1 MRKCF
6 IIIAALLGAIVSSQA
21 TASAKEAKTR
31 GIGVYPGS
39 LAEYFGPE
47 MVAAGQEYRNLALFR
62 APKHSSAIDCNY
74 VAQLVTDGII
84 KERTDNEGNKLITSW
99 KSKSNKNEW
108 ISVDLGAVSKID
120 KICFHWV
127 NKPVSGTIQLSNDG
141 TQWKDVATIGAEAEI
156 ALKKAS
162 ARYVRV
168 LLDSTANG
176 EAFELAELEVFG
188 RGGVKAEAA
197 KATLRK
203 DNRHYISG
211 GEWKLCRMTEV
222 EAKGEE
228 ISTAAF
234 DASKWIVATVPGTV
248 LGSYVNIGAVEHP
261 NYKINEDYISDAYF
275 CNDFWYRNSFD
286 AKVDSERQFLHFC
299 GINLKADVYLNGKK
313 VGRLEG
319 AFREFD
325 LDVTGVLVDGRNHL
339 AVKIEHNPN
348 YGTVKKYTADCIR
361 RNGGIIGA
369 DNPTMHATIGWDW
382 LPTVR
387 GRNMGIYDDVYIR
400 YTGDVCV
407 EDPFVRTELPLPDT
421 SKASLIAQA
430 TVVNHSDKSVKGVLK
445 GSFGETAFEQ
455 EVTLA
460 PKEKKVVSWEPI
472 TLNNP
477 KLWWP
482 KGYGEQHLY
491 DVKFAFESNNVVSD
505 KCEFKSGVRQL
516 EHRMYDYIPQT
527 PSKVWRKSGTRN
539 INQRLDIYINGRRI
553 TGFGG
558 NWGFPEHLLNY
569 RSREYDIAVG
579 YHADMNFNMIRNW
592 VGMTSHRAFYE
603 ACDRHGLL
611 IWQDFWLANPGDGP
625 DPADN
630 ARFKVTAE
638 EYVRIIRN
646 HPSICLYVGRNEG
659 YPPKELD
666 DFFATMVPKEHPG
679 LYYIPHSG
687 TDGVSGGGRYHAFP
701 AKEYFNNM
709 FGGDKLHS
717 ERGMPNVMNYENL
730 VRAIGEENVEP
741 YNSLEHNNPMYAA
754 HDYALGRGKPNSAQR
769 GYTFN
774 ELLVK
779 AFGEPKDAREFTELA
794 QWINYDGY
802 RAIFEARSEYR
813 CGVQLWMSHPSW
825 PSMVWQTYDYFLEPT
840 AGYFGCKKGC
850 EPLHIFFNPIHNK
863 IEVVNFCAGDHKGLK
878 AEAQILDINGKVVWA
893 TSCKLDIAEDSTKQ
907 CFEPKVDANI
917 TDVYFIRLYLRDSEG
932 KLLSENFYW
941 QGKEEGNLK
950 ALRNVAQADV
960 KVKVSGGNGNYTAT
974 ITNKGDVPA
983 LMLRVKAVD
992 SKTGDLILPVWYSE
1006 NYIFLMGGE
1015 SRTISIKVRDE
1026 DCQGKPVIKVEGF
1039 NYKK

>member
-1 MRKCF
+1 MRKSV
-6 IIIAALLGAIVSSQA
+6 ILAAALLGAVVGAQA
-21 TASAKEAKTR
+21 TAKEAKTR

-39 LAEYFGPE
+39 IAEYFGPQ
-47 MVAAGQEYRNLALFR
+47 MVGANDEYRNLALFR
-62 APKHSSAIDCNY
+62 APKHSSAVDCNY
-74 VAQLVTDGII
+74 VAQLVTDGIVA
-84 KERTDNEGNKLITSW
+84 ERTDKSGNKIITSW
-99 KSKSNKNEW
+99 RSAGNKNEW

-120 KICFHWV
+120 KVCFHWI
-127 NKPVSGTIQLSNDG
+127 NKPTSGKVQLSNDG
-141 TQWKDVATIGAEAEI
+141 KAWKDVATIGAASEI
-156 ALKKAS
+156 ILSKAQ
-162 ARYVRV
+162 ARYLRAT
-168 LLDSTANG
+168 LDSTANG

-197 KATLRK
+197 KAIVREA
-203 DNRHYISG
+203 NRHYLSG

-222 EAKGEE
+222 EASGEE

-234 DASKWIVATVPGTV
+234 DESKWIVATVPGTV

-261 NYKINEDYISDAYF
+261 NYQMNENYISDAYF

-313 VGRLEG
+313 VGRIEG

-325 LDVTGVLVDGRNHL
+325 LDVTGVLVEGRNHL

-348 YGTVKKYTADCIR
+348 YGTVKPYTANRIR

-387 GRNMGIYDDVYIR
+387 GRNMGIYDDVYVR

-407 EDPFVRTELPLPDT
+407 EEPFVRTELPLPDT

-430 TVVNHSDKSVKGVLK
+430 TIVNHSEKSVKGVLK
-445 GSFGETAFEQ
+445 GCFGETIFEK

-460 PKEKKVVSWEPI
+460 PKERKVVAWEPI
-472 TLNNP
+472 TLHNP

-482 KGYGEQHLY
+482 NGYGEQHLY
-491 DVKFAFESNNVVSD
+491 DVKFTFESKGVVSD

-516 EHRMYDYIPQT
+516 EHRMYAYTPVT
-527 PSKVWRKSGTRN
+527 PSHVWKRSGSRN

-592 VGMTSHRAFYE
+592 VGMTGHRAFYE
-603 ACDRHGLL
+603 ACDRYGIL

-625 DPADN
+625 DPIEPE
-630 ARFKVTAE
+630 RFKATAE
-638 EYVRIIRN
+638 EYVRHIRN

-659 YPPKELD
+659 YPPKVLD
-666 DFFATMVPKEHPG
+666 EFFEVMVPKEHPG

-687 TDGVSGGGRYHAFP
+687 TDGVSGGGSYYVKP
-701 AKEYFNNM
+701 TKEYFDNM
-709 FGGDKLHS
+709 KGGDKMHS

-730 VRAIGEENVEP
+730 VRALGEENVNP
-741 YNSLEHNNPMYAA
+741 YNSVEHNNLMYAA
-754 HDYALGRGKPNSAQR
+754 HDYALGVSKASAQR
-769 GYTFN
+769 AYTFN
-774 ELLVK
+774 DLLVK
-779 AFGEPKDAREFTELA
+779 AFGEPKDAREFSELA

-802 RAIFEARSEYR
+802 RAIFESRSEHR
-813 CGVQLWMSHPSW
+813 CGLQLWMSHPSW

-863 IEVVNFCAGDHKGLK
+863 VEVVNFSAGDHKDLT
-878 AEAQILDINGKVVWA
+878 AEAQIFDINGKAVW
-893 TSCKLDIAEDSTKQ
+893 TNSCKLDIVEDSVKQ
-907 CFEPKVDANI
+907 CFEPKVGADI

-950 ALRNVAQADV
+950 ALRNVTQA
-960 KVKVSGGNGNYTAT
+960 KLEMKVSGKNGNYTAT

-992 SKTGDLILPVWYSE
+992 SKSGDLILPVWYSE

-1015 SRTISIKVRDE
+1015 SRTITIKVREE
-1026 DCQGKPVIKVEGF
+1026 DCHAKPIVKLEGF
-1039 NYKK
+1039 NYKGR

>member
-1 MRKCF
+1 MKKQF
-6 IIIAALLGAIVSSQA
+6 ILIAALLCAVVGLHSIE
-21 TASAKEAKTR
+21 TTAKEAKTR
-31 GIGVYPGS
+31 GIGVYPGNP
-39 LAEYFGPE
+39 AEYFGPE
-47 MVAAGQEYRNLALFR
+47 MVEGGSEYRNLALFR
-62 APKHSSAIDCNY
+62 APKHSSAVDCNY

-84 KERTDNEGNKLITSW
+84 AERTDKGGNKIITSW

-108 ISVDLGAVSKID
+108 ISVDLGAVSKIE
-120 KICFHWV
+120 KVCFHWV
-127 NKPVSGTIQLSNDG
+127 NKPISGKVQLSNNG
-141 TQWKDVATIGAEAEI
+141 KEWHDVATIADKSEI
-156 ALKKAS
+156 ALSKAKG
-162 ARYVRV
+162 RYVRA

-188 RGGVKAEAA
+188 RGGVKAVAA
-197 KATLRK
+197 KAPAYK
-203 DNRHYISG
+203 DNRHYLSG

-228 ISTAAF
+228 IATASF
-234 DASKWIVATVPGTV
+234 DATKWIVATVPGTV
-248 LGSYVNIGAVEHP
+248 LGSYVNVGAVEHP
-261 NYKINEDYISDAYF
+261 NYQMNEDYISDAYF

-286 AKVDSERQFLHFC
+286 AKVCSERQFLHFC

-319 AFREFD
+319 AFRQFD

-339 AVKIEHNPN
+339 AIKIEHNPN
-348 YGTVKKYTADCIR
+348 YGTVKPYTANSIR

-407 EDPFVRTELPLPDT
+407 EEPFVRTELPLPDT

-445 GSFGETAFEQ
+445 GSFGETTFEQ

-460 PKEKKVVSWEPI
+460 PKEKKVVSWKPI
-472 TLNNP
+472 TLHNP

-491 DVKFAFESNNVVSD
+491 DVKFAFESNNSVSD

-516 EHRMYDYIPQT
+516 EHKMYAYEPQT
-527 PSKVWRKSGTRN
+527 PCWRWRVSGSRN
-539 INQRLDIYINGRRI
+539 NNQRLDIYINGRRI

-569 RSREYDIAVG
+569 RTREYDIAVG

-592 VGMTSHRAFYE
+592 VGMTSHHSFYE
-603 ACDRHGLL
+603 ACDRHGIL

-625 DPADN
+625 HPAEPE
-630 ARFKVTAE
+630 RFKTTAT
-638 EYVRIIRN
+638 EYVRYIRN
-646 HPSICLYVGRNEG
+646 HPSVCLYVGRNEG

-666 DFFATMVPKEHPG
+666 DFFEELVPKEHPG

-687 TDGVSGGGRYHAFP
+687 TDGVSGGGRYYAMP
-701 AKEYFNNM
+701 VKQYFDNM
-709 FGGDKLHS
+709 FGSDKLHS

-730 VRAIGEENVEP
+730 VRTLGEENVEP
-741 YNSLEHNNPMYAA
+741 FNSVEHNNIMYAA
-754 HDYALGRGKPNSAQR
+754 HDFALGFKPVCAQR
-769 GYTFN
+769 TYTFN
-774 ELLVK
+774 NLLVK
-779 AFGEPKDAREFTELA
+779 AFGEPKNAKEFAELA

-802 RAIFEARSEYR
+802 RAMFEARGEYR
-813 CGVQLWMSHPSW
+813 RGLQLWMSHPAW
-825 PSMVWQTYDYFLEPT
+825 PSLVWQTYDYFYEPT

-850 EPLHIFFNPIHNK
+850 EPLHIFFHPIHNK
-863 IEVVNFCAGDHKGLK
+863 IEVVNYSAGNHKGLT
-878 AEAQILDINGKVVWA
+878 AEAQIFDINGKEVWTA
-893 TSCKLDIAEDSTKQ
+893 SCKLDIAEDSTKQ

-950 ALRNVAQADV
+950 ALRNVAQADLDV
-960 KVKVSGGNGNYTAT
+960 KISGKGENYTAT

-992 SKTGDLILPVWYSE
+992 SKTNDLILPVWYSE

-1015 SRTISIKVRDE
+1015 SRTISIKVREE
-1026 DCQGKPVIKVEGF
+1026 DFRGKPVIKVEGF